1 MFLVKYL
8 NLISYICFLL
18 ANGTR
23 IDNDEFLESLEN
35 AGDLIVSIEKAMRK
49 FASKKIFAI

>member
-18 ANGTR
+18 ANGTQ